1 MSEALLLANLVMV
14 GLMSLERVLKAF
26 ECNLHS
32 VRSVAFSSLCCAAEI
47 RREATPPNTAAGSP
61 AGVTPNPSAAFAPP
75 ACEERFRRG
84 PMTLQELIDGAGPIE
99 TRRFKNI
106 GGSAD

>member
-26 ECNLHS
+26 ECNFHS
-32 VRSVAFSSLCCAAEI
+32 VRSVAFSSLCCAAELQ
-47 RREATPPNTAAGSP
+47 RQPTPPNSAAGSP
-61 AGVTPNPSAAFAPP
+61 TGITPTPSAAFAPP

-84 PMTLQELIDGAGPIE
+84 PVTLQELIDSAGPIE
-99 TRRFKNI
+99 TRRF
-106 GGSAD
+106 S